1 MNVARLHAP
10 VGMIVPKKVK
20 DLACVCIVR
29 LSHPDPNESVF
40 FDNRVTAYAG
50 ICWDLVLAWDFNALA
65 GAVEFHA
72 VVHAPN
78 VITFPA
84 TMGQRCSA
92 VTTLVCKCDDLILSV
107 SVKQNRLA

>member
-65 GAVEFHA
+65 GAVEFLA
-72 VVHAPN
+72 TAPY
-78 VITFPA
+78 VT
-84 TMGQRCSA
+84 GQIIAIDGGRSIM
-92 VTTLVCKCDDLILSV
+92 L
-107 SVKQNRLA
+107 